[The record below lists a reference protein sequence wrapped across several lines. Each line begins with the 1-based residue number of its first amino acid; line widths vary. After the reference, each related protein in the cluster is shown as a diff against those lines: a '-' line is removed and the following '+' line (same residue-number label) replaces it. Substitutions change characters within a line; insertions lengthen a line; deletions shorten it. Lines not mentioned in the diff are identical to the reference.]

1 MNRSWIY
8 AGLAA
13 LAGVMLTLAW
23 RGEPPAGGEPSSAV
37 AVAGQTTRSPSV
49 TAITGSSVPAGN
61 EIDALRRRLDAEMRA
76 RSELENQIESLQQQ
90 VEELRNLVISGAA
103 SGQQAPDPGD
113 TDGDTANAWFNE
125 QALIASGMDGGL
137 AAELKTFFERIELE
151 RLQLRDRAAREG
163 WDRERRRAG
172 LEALDEREQSLRERL
187 GEDGYDAYLYAAG
200 RPNRVAVTSVLA
212 SAPAGQAGI
221 QAGDYIL
228 RYDNERIYDWRDLR
242 SATTAG
248 NLSEMI
254 EIEVERDG
262 ESLRFYLARGP
273 LGVRMDSRSVAP

>member
-1 MNRSWIY
+1 MNRTWIF

-13 LAGVMLTLAW
+13 VAAVLLALAW
-23 RGEPPAGGEPSSAV
+23 RGESPPGGEM
-37 AVAGQTTRSPSV
+37 PSV
-49 TAITGSSVPAGN
+49 ASMSRETTMPPPVPANESSRPADN
-61 EIDALRRRLDAEMRA
+61 EIDTLRRRLDLETRA
-76 RSELENQIESLQQQ
+76 RRELEDEVEALRQQ
-90 VEELRNLVISGAA
+90 VDELRNLAESNAVSR
-103 SGQQAPDPGD
+103 QQARLPEATAD
-113 TDGDTANAWFNE
+113 DTATVWFDE
-125 QALIASGMDGGL
+125 QALIAAGMDGML
-137 AAELKTFFERIELE
+137 AGELKAFFERLELE

-163 WDRERRRAG
+163 WDRDRRRAG
-172 LEALDEREQSLRERL
+172 LEALDEREQGLRERL

-228 RYDNERIYDWRDLR
+228 RYDSERIYDWRDLR

-248 NLSEMI
+248 NLSEMV

-262 ESLRFYLARGP
+262 ESLQFYLARGP